1 MASDR
6 RLKENILPIPAALEK
21 ISKLQGVYFNWIQ
34 NEQSG
39 LSMDKYKH
47 SGLIAQEVQR
57 VFPEAVGRY
66 DKYLGVD
73 YSALV
78 PLLIESI
85 KDLNL
90 IWKEKN
96 TRIQNQCDY
105 SELYQDLKFIKNE
118 IQKELSLNNRL
129 KRTIISMQQRLS
141 ILNDNY

>member
-1 MASDR
+1 
-6 RLKENILPIPAALEK
+6 
-21 ISKLQGVYFNWIQ
+21 
-34 NEQSG
+34 
-39 LSMDKYKH
+39 MDKYKH

-85 KDLNL
+85 KDLKL

-105 SELYQDLKFIKNE
+105 SDF
-118 IQKELSLNNRL
+118 
-129 KRTIISMQQRLS
+129 
-141 ILNDNY
+141 